1 MKTEV
6 ILTPEDKKA
15 ILEEIDLKTSQLIS
29 IAISLISLG
38 ISCSDLDSSVV
49 CATGNP
55 PEDVFLTLGLMA
67 GGIHK
72 EITDHTN
79 KLFKS
84 I

>member
-1 MKTEV
+1 METEV

-15 ILEEIDLKTSQLIS
+15 ILEEIDTKTSQLIS

-38 ISCSDLDSSVV
+38 ISCSHQDSSVV

-55 PEDVFLTLGLMA
+55 PKEVFLTLGLMA

-72 EITDHTN
+72 EIADHTN
-79 KLFKS
+79 TLFNS